1 MLTSTSDITL
11 LSFNNCS
18 DRPWLIVA
26 EMFEAKYVA
35 TASEFMDG
43 LRFFILAFYLQS
55 KISYSS
61 VSVSCQVNW
70 ACNFIVGLVFPYL
83 QESLGAFSFVP
94 FAVVLLMTI
103 IFVVIFL
110 PETKGTT
117 PEELRDEIVRSL
129 SVFLAMSNDT
139 ANDGHSSSAGNPIDV
154 EWRRAMDDLRRQE
167 ELDMLRGTYS
177 EYLSSQLIWIC
188 HFSHSAHFSSSLPQ
202 IMDFNP
208 LIPIK

>member
-1 MLTSTSDITL
+1 
-11 LSFNNCS
+11 
-18 DRPWLIVA
+18 
-26 EMFEAKYVA
+26 MFEAKYVA

-43 LRFFILAFYLQS
+43 LRFFILAFYLKS

-177 EYLSSQLIWIC
+177 EYLSSHHFRIC
-188 HFSHSAHFSSSLPQ
+188 HFSLSAHFFSSLPQ

>member
-1 MLTSTSDITL
+1 M
-11 LSFNNCS
+11 
-18 DRPWLIVA
+18 
-26 EMFEAKYVA
+26 
-35 TASEFMDG
+35 
-43 LRFFILAFYLQS
+43 
-55 KISYSS
+55 
-61 VSVSCQVNW
+61 NW

-103 IFVVIFL
+103 IFVIIFL

-139 ANDGHSSSAGNPIDV
+139 TNDGYSSSAGNPIDV

-177 EYLSSQLIWIC
+177 EYHSSNVIRICIFLTLLIVRHLSRRLWIST
-188 HFSHSAHFSSSLPQ
+188 H
-202 IMDFNP
+202 
-208 LIPIK
+208 